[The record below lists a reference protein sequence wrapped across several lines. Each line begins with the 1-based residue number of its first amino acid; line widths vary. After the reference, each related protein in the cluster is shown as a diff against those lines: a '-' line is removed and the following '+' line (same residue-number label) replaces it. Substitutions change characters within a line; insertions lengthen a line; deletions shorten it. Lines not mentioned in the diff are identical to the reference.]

1 MKNTMIHNLVKHLPG
16 LKHIKSEFYRG
27 FVLYTFLISAFLTLG
42 VGQMWG
48 ATIFNCGIDVND
60 TWYKGTG
67 TINSGHWLSSKTA
80 FNSKN
85 FGAITSLVLG
95 GQYETWDDNKTDYC
109 SWNGN
114 NGIWITIKKSS
125 TQIDNFK
132 LSCYHKGKDGNNNI
146 WETKGGTGG
155 CGDSGSW
162 GTYTVDI
169 SGYAAGNDYTIKASW
184 TSPSSQST
192 NATAN
197 FTIPGFTTTSTS
209 KAFGSVNTGSNKS
222 ETISFGNHYGTTLT
236 TSNCS
241 LTNST
246 DFEVTSIS
254 ETGVTVKFKPQS
266 AGAKSSTLTITD
278 AHSKTCTIS
287 LSGTGVTPSTYYTLT
302 YGVHSSGNGT
312 LAAKNTSTSAAIST
326 GASLLSGTGV
336 TFIATPSSYYEVEGW
351 YTNSACN
358 AGKHDAGKTS
368 YATTITAATT
378 VYVKFQP
385 ITYTITYNLNGG
397 TNHASNP
404 ATYNYTTATITLQTP
419 TKTGYTFGGWYDN
432 SSFTGSAVTSIP
444 NHSNGNK
451 TFWAKWTENMTSVT
465 LTASPSG
472 AGTFTIGGVA
482 ATSTTAGVTTTR
494 SVKAVPACGYKFS
507 SWSKSNSNITLSS
520 TSTNPTTVTGCGTA
534 STSSTLTATFA
545 RTYAYIQG
553 RFQVWNA
560 ARSGSKTTTYA
571 SGGQWN
577 ESSTTIQM
585 DYDATNHRF
594 YKHTYMTPKELTANH
609 GTGCDDCKPYFY
621 VKTSTSNSSLAGV
634 TSYMCTSAQTLTA
647 AGNANGKSV
656 ATSGGNN
663 ANLRFNS
670 TVTSA
675 YVVLYFDQS
684 KIWYE
689 LEQRLK
695 YDANGGTGSAPA
707 NNNTYYA
714 TGGTATAGTNAYTRS
729 GYSFAG
735 WNTQADGNGTS
746 YTAGASIT
754 MSADVTLY
762 AQWAGDDYTITLDVD
777 EDHKGTIAG
786 ATTSHTVYY
795 GAAVTNIPNLPTAE
809 NGYGLDGYYTGHN
822 GAGTKLFNADGSC
835 IASVTGY
842 TDANKKWIY
851 EGDVTL
857 YAYFKKAE
865 IVDLSIEPSLAE
877 KGGTVKVTPE
887 IDPKPAGTTSV
898 CYYLLYMNGN
908 KVDPQPDFGNP
919 NSSDLVSFTA
929 PNVAGTFILAAA
941 LRTGS
946 SCGGGTLLDSV
957 ATHTFQV
964 GGEYNVTI
972 KYMCGTTV
980 IKEQTRQGAN
990 PVEYTSISAPDIFG
1004 YTFSTWEIGDG
1015 ITKHPSDALTKKDDF
1030 RFTASYDG
1038 TITAIYT
1045 KKSIF
1050 YFKNTLGWNNVYVN
1064 FMSNQYWDAYK
1075 GSGNQNNYYS
1085 RNNAMSLVPGTTDIY
1100 YIEYTGSTSE
1110 YITFTSKSQ
1119 DNAENFWGKNPN
1131 VQVVVPTRPNNDG
1144 SPQTDFGYHAGTNM
1158 FVPLNTKVITKNTGD
1173 GGGADYYNRGYWL
1186 VYDPITGYTGYT
1198 LEVYNKTNDDGG
1210 RYIVKEIPFTIN
1222 SDGLLEAV
1230 VDLEAKTGY
1239 GIKFRRDDG
1248 MRYTNVSQTL
1258 TNDTERKFEYHPDN
1272 WAACG
1277 LQSTAA
1283 GNYVFTINCSSS
1295 DGFLY
1300 LKAHFPAA
1308 VNDFQVMYYDNAAWS
1323 GSSHASTWRHPSRI
1337 IEARAGGV
1345 DTISFFV
1352 AKNNSPTLYAH
1363 YAYSI
1368 NAGTG
1373 AITWKALNIAGAS
1386 SKSLTVD
1393 SSAVWNFKVT
1403 QSTAGVIYSIEN
1415 IGAYTGDYYIRCDA
1429 MNSKW
1434 DFYRSDLDHKMTYS
1448 AFSESA
1454 ANSFG
1459 EKFSHYKAK
1468 WCPRG
1473 TNVKFVI
1480 ANDYSPCISDT
1491 LIRDVNKSWPE
1502 NMDVY
1507 GKLNSDGSADVTKDK
1522 WSANIRFMW
1531 NRHTNKISRAYV
1543 ASATNVTRKFLVL
1556 RGCDAKIHDHNNNA
1570 IPATTYLAANEVLL
1584 EDDQN
1589 WIYETTIK
1597 VQPEARV
1604 KLYACYGEDPAS
1616 VPNAQYFRG
1625 KYDSNNCGSDDNSI
1639 QILGGTGSKYYLMRV
1654 IYDFKTNR
1662 LITAWL
1668 PDGTAVD
1675 QAPLNID
1682 ADVMV
1687 IRDHQQG
1694 AEAITFTTNTKSLG
1708 QVKTVYGTMR
1718 FNRWTLSNRYRMS
1731 DTNNPTD
1738 PSKWSTTETDINK
1751 DHCKD
1756 AEAISCYHAPLPT
1769 YLQTSSFERNNYFIS
1784 FPFDVQL
1791 SEVFGFGTYG
1801 THWIISK
1808 YNGLRRA
1815 QVGYFRDNCINGD
1828 FDCTN
1833 WDYIWDRTGVTL
1845 KAYEG
1850 YLLSLD
1856 LDLMQYDDTTNF
1868 WLNQIH
1874 QVELYFPSKVPMST
1888 ITTTNVTLPGMTD
1901 DYLCTKNYNK
1911 DGTNPEGDRRVK
1923 DSYWRCIGVPSYAPY
1938 GTVLK
1943 TGETEIQWNTD
1954 YTWYEDQRS
1963 FPFLYE
1969 WNTTDNTLTPQRTK
1983 TFNFK
1988 PLHSYLVQNKNTIT
2002 WTAVSATP
2010 SSIVRRQRTEAQQEY
2025 TWRLNLTGDDNDESD
2040 TYIRMTDDEEVT
2052 EGFDFGPDMIKKFRD
2067 GYIVDANG
2075 DPIWDSSIDDYKQG
2089 VLHSDI
2095 YSILGY
2101 EYLAA
2106 NSIPLN
2112 TTSTT
2117 IIPIGVRLK
2126 KAGEFTLSMPDGTY
2140 GASITLVDNNTG
2152 ARTELGAGF
2161 TYSFESEAGQFD
2173 DRFYLEIAKI
2183 KDVATGTEEIGEPSK
2198 SDVRKVMINGI
2209 LYIVRG
2215 DQIFDALGNRVE

>member
-1 MKNTMIHNLVKHLPG
+1 MIHNLVKHLPG
-16 LKHIKSEFYRG
+16 LKHIKSWLRPG
-27 FVLYTFLISAFLTLG
+27 FILLSTLLTIGVGNAKADITYSGGKIYFADIYDIDAGNIQLCARQSSWTGVSTMSNIGHTKLYYILNPQGSGWGGILGWVVISDATAKSNSNFDNWTEYSWCSDWNTYGFNSGSTYLIVPSSADKNKSVTTTYYSGGYSALNHNQTVYKYTSSGGTTPASYTAQSVASGTITISA
-42 VGQMWG
+42 
-48 ATIFNCGIDVND
+48 
-60 TWYKGTG
+60 YKMTGDGTASNASNSG
-67 TINSGHWLSSKTA
+67 TI
-80 FNSKN
+80 
-85 FGAITSLVLG
+85 
-95 GQYETWDDNKTDYC
+95 
-109 SWNGN
+109 
-114 NGIWITIKKSS
+114 
-125 TQIDNFK
+125 
-132 LSCYHKGKDGNNNI
+132 
-146 WETKGGTGG
+146 
-155 CGDSGSW
+155 
-162 GTYTVDI
+162 
-169 SGYAAGNDYTIKASW
+169 
-184 TSPSSQST
+184 
-192 NATAN
+192 
-197 FTIPGFTTTSTS
+197 
-209 KAFGSVNTGSNKS
+209 
-222 ETISFGNHYGTTLT
+222 
-236 TSNCS
+236 
-241 LTNST
+241 
-246 DFEVTSIS
+246 
-254 ETGVTVKFKPQS
+254 S
-266 AGAKSSTLTITD
+266 A
-278 AHSKTCTIS
+278 
-287 LSGTGVTPSTYYTLT
+287 
-302 YGVHSSGNGT
+302 
-312 LAAKNTSTSAAIST
+312 
-326 GASLLSGTGV
+326 
-336 TFIATPSSYYEVEGW
+336 
-351 YTNSACN
+351 
-358 AGKHDAGKTS
+358 
-368 YATTITAATT
+368 AATT
-378 VYVKFQP
+378 SLAKSAA
-385 ITYTITYNLNGG
+385 YTG
-397 TNHASNP
+397 
-404 ATYNYTTATITLQTP
+404 
-419 TKTGYTFGGWYDN
+419 
-432 SSFTGSAVTSIP
+432 
-444 NHSNGNK
+444 
-451 TFWAKWTENMTSVT
+451 EVT
-465 LTASPSG
+465 LTASPN
-472 AGTFTIGGVA
+472 AGYSFIGWFGSTSATTALSTETTYTYNAPNEAKSIYARFKAEETHDVTVYYKYGSTTVQASTTESAVGVTTERTFTAPVIDGYNFYSYTFGSGLTNKTTTTTNPCRFVTKASGTYELTVNYAIAPVKLLYGTSTPLNSPSNTAMTYDATKKAYYVDVTTTASPYYFRFDFNNGTDQYSGDWNTYPDVNAVTANGDKVSCSIHEIKDWDNKPSLKFTGASGSAIRIWFSYKDKQAWITETTYTVSVASGGNGTVSPA
-482 ATSTTAGVTTTR
+482 SVTAGKNTSSATIAATPNTGYYFKNWTKSTSNITIASATSASTTVKATSTG
-494 SVKAVPACGYKFS
+494 
-507 SWSKSNSNITLSS
+507 
-520 TSTNPTTVTGCGTA
+520 TVTANFSPQWTLAGSGTELGAWNTTANPFTGYVTSAGKDKGYFSATLLPNTTYEVKVYDTKNSKWYGLASGASTVDVYYSTA
-534 STSSTLTATFA
+534 STEWTMTNTTGNKNLYVHTSSGGTYTFEWNLTDKKLKVNYPTSWYITMGKSGSGSVSAVDNESNTITNGQFVKDNATVTWTATPSTGYDLEGWYSNSGCTTKYVHNGTTVVINDAAKTIALSGINADKTVYAKFTPKKTTITYSQSGTGYGSGGPSTTKIATYGSTMPSISGSVPTAANGYAFMGYYDAAGGEGTKYYTETGASA
-545 RTYAYIQG
+545 RT
-553 RFQVWNA
+553 WN
-560 ARSGSKTTTYA
+560 KTA
-571 SGGQWN
+571 S
-577 ESSTTIQM
+577 
-585 DYDATNHRF
+585 
-594 YKHTYMTPKELTANH
+594 
-609 GTGCDDCKPYFY
+609 
-621 VKTSTSNSSLAGV
+621 
-634 TSYMCTSAQTLTA
+634 
-647 AGNANGKSV
+647 
-656 ATSGGNN
+656 
-663 ANLRFNS
+663 
-670 TVTSA
+670 
-675 YVVLYFDQS
+675 
-684 KIWYE
+684 
-689 LEQRLK
+689 
-695 YDANGGTGSAPA
+695 
-707 NNNTYYA
+707 
-714 TGGTATAGTNAYTRS
+714 TAT
-729 GYSFAG
+729 
-735 WNTQADGNGTS
+735 
-746 YTAGASIT
+746 
-754 MSADVTLY
+754 L
-762 AQWAGDDYTITLDVD
+762 
-777 EDHKGTIAG
+777 H
-786 ATTSHTVYY
+786 
-795 GAAVTNIPNLPTAE
+795 
-809 NGYGLDGYYTGHN
+809 
-822 GAGTKLFNADGSC
+822 
-835 IASVTGY
+835 
-842 TDANKKWIY
+842 
-851 EGDVTL
+851 
-857 YAYFKKAE
+857 AYFKKAE
-865 IVDLSIEPSLAE
+865 IVDLDIDPSLAE
-877 KGGTVKVTPE
+877 KGGTVKVTPD
-887 IDPKPAGTTSV
+887 IDPTPAGTTSV

-919 NSSDLVSFTA
+919 NSSGLVSFTA

-1050 YFKNTLGWNNVYVN
+1050 YFKNTLGWSNVYVN

-1718 FNRWTLSNRYRMS
+1718 FNRWTLSNRYRSS

-1756 AEAISCYHAPLPT
+1756 ASTISRYHAPLPT
-1769 YLQTSSFERNNYFIS
+1769 NLQTSSFERNNYFIS

-2052 EGFDFGPDMIKKFRD
+2052 EGFDFGPDMIKKLRD

-2140 GASITLVDNNTG
+2140 GVSITLVDNNTG

-2161 TYSFESEAGQFD
+2161 TYSFESEAGQYD

>member
-42 VGQMWG
+42 VGQMWADTNISFSG
-48 ATIFNCGIDVND
+48 GYIYFADTYNVHKGSTQLCGRKSNCSNGDWYTAVTTLSNISHTKLYYTNSLEGSGWSNVCWAGWALISNASGKSNSSTEYWSGSNS
-60 TWYKGTG
+60 TWYSGFSSYGLNSGSTYLITVASSSKGAATTTDYKSTGYSALNNNQTVYKYTSSGGTTPASYTAQNVNSGTVTISAYKMTGNGTASNSSNTG
-67 TINSGHWLSSKTA
+67 TINTA
-80 FNSKN
+80 
-85 FGAITSLVLG
+85 
-95 GQYETWDDNKTDYC
+95 
-109 SWNGN
+109 
-114 NGIWITIKKSS
+114 SS
-125 TQIDNFK
+125 TSVYK
-132 LSCYHKGKDGNNNI
+132 PAAY
-146 WETKGGTGG
+146 TG
-155 CGDSGSW
+155 
-162 GTYTVDI
+162 
-169 SGYAAGNDYTIKASW
+169 
-184 TSPSSQST
+184 
-192 NATAN
+192 
-197 FTIPGFTTTSTS
+197 
-209 KAFGSVNTGSNKS
+209 
-222 ETISFGNHYGTTLT
+222 E
-236 TSNCS
+236 
-241 LTNST
+241 
-246 DFEVTSIS
+246 
-254 ETGVTVKFKPQS
+254 
-266 AGAKSSTLTITD
+266 
-278 AHSKTCTIS
+278 
-287 LSGTGVTPSTYYTLT
+287 
-302 YGVHSSGNGT
+302 
-312 LAAKNTSTSAAIST
+312 
-326 GASLLSGTGV
+326 
-336 TFIATPSSYYEVEGW
+336 
-351 YTNSACN
+351 
-358 AGKHDAGKTS
+358 
-368 YATTITAATT
+368 
-378 VYVKFQP
+378 
-385 ITYTITYNLNGG
+385 
-397 TNHASNP
+397 
-404 ATYNYTTATITLQTP
+404 
-419 TKTGYTFGGWYDN
+419 
-432 SSFTGSAVTSIP
+432 
-444 NHSNGNK
+444 
-451 TFWAKWTENMTSVT
+451 VT
-465 LTASPSG
+465 LTASANAGYSFIGWFESTSATTAISTETSYTYNAPNSTKSIYARFKAEETHDVTVYYKSGSTTIKTATTESAVGVTTPRSITAPSITGYTFSSWTKGSGITIKSGSTSTATISITSG
-472 AGTFTIGGVA
+472 ASNNTLTANYAEDLSSTCTLHGGFDDWGSGLAMTKKSGASTSDWVYATVSLTGSTTQTPFKVVDGSNWYGKASTNITKTLGSLTKSITGLTIGGYDETNLYLQHLVTGSYEIGYNMSTHEFKVTWPDVNQIQITSGDASSPTPAGYYNFDGVSGTVYSKTFTFSKNKRYSAKIIYHSDFYAFNNTSDMTISNHTSWRLYDTANGANICNVYSPVA
-482 ATSTTAGVTTTR
+482 GSYTYQFNSNDGGKTTLTVVYPTAYTITYGVGNLNGSNSAIGATATPSFSNGDYVLRSTAVTFTKGATKAGYAWKGWYSNADGTGTLHSSTDGSWTSAASTRTGNISVYACYTLKTYTATLSTTGKTGYGSGA
-494 SVKAVPACGYKFS
+494 PA
-507 SWSKSNSNITLSS
+507 NQ
-520 TSTNPTTVTGCGTA
+520 TVTYTQAMPTITPPTAANGYCFMGYWDGAEGTGTKYYNA
-534 STSSTLTATFA
+534 NGTSAHVWDKTSST
-545 RTYAYIQG
+545 
-553 RFQVWNA
+553 
-560 ARSGSKTTTYA
+560 
-571 SGGQWN
+571 
-577 ESSTTIQM
+577 
-585 DYDATNHRF
+585 
-594 YKHTYMTPKELTANH
+594 
-609 GTGCDDCKPYFY
+609 
-621 VKTSTSNSSLAGV
+621 
-634 TSYMCTSAQTLTA
+634 TL
-647 AGNANGKSV
+647 
-656 ATSGGNN
+656 
-663 ANLRFNS
+663 
-670 TVTSA
+670 
-675 YVVLYFDQS
+675 
-684 KIWYE
+684 
-689 LEQRLK
+689 
-695 YDANGGTGSAPA
+695 
-707 NNNTYYA
+707 
-714 TGGTATAGTNAYTRS
+714 
-729 GYSFAG
+729 
-735 WNTQADGNGTS
+735 
-746 YTAGASIT
+746 
-754 MSADVTLY
+754 
-762 AQWAGDDYTITLDVD
+762 
-777 EDHKGTIAG
+777 H
-786 ATTSHTVYY
+786 
-795 GAAVTNIPNLPTAE
+795 
-809 NGYGLDGYYTGHN
+809 
-822 GAGTKLFNADGSC
+822 
-835 IASVTGY
+835 
-842 TDANKKWIY
+842 
-851 EGDVTL
+851 
-857 YAYFKKAE
+857 AYFKKAE
-865 IVDLSIEPSLAE
+865 IVDLDIDPSLAE
-877 KGGTVKVTPE
+877 KGGTVKVTPD
-887 IDPKPAGTTSV
+887 IDPTPAGTTSV

-919 NSSDLVSFTA
+919 NSSSLVSFTA

-1050 YFKNTLGWNNVYVN
+1050 YFKNTLGWSNVYVN
-1064 FMSNQYWDAYK
+1064 FMSNQYWDAYN

-1119 DNAENFWGKNPN
+1119 DNAQNFWGKNPN

-1158 FVPLNTKVITKNTGD
+1158 FVPLNTKVITKNTGN

-1352 AKNNSPTLYAH
+1352 AKDNSPTLYAH
-1363 YAYSI
+1363 YASSI

-1403 QSTAGVIYSIEN
+1403 QSSAGVIASIEN

-1459 EKFSHYKAK
+1459 EQFSHYKAK

-1756 AEAISCYHAPLPT
+1756 ASTISRYHAPLPT
-1769 YLQTSSFERNNYFIS
+1769 NLQTSSFERNNYFIS

-1833 WDYIWDRTGVTL
+1833 WDYIWDPTGVTL
-1845 KAYEG
+1845 NAYEG

-2052 EGFDFGPDMIKKFRD
+2052 EGFDFGPDMIKKLRD

-2140 GASITLVDNNTG
+2140 GVSITLVDNNTG

-2161 TYSFESEAGQFD
+2161 TYSFESEAGQYD

-2183 KDVATGTEEIGEPSK
+2183 KDIATGTEEIGEPSK

>member
-42 VGQMWG
+42 VGYAWG
-48 ATIFNCGIDVND
+48 DTYCKAASVKYNTGSDQWWEVTSSTKALGTVTTFKLKGFWLQLTGGNVCQGAKMYYSVTGGVNNNYNIQDPQNWSADPKHFQTESMNIDVL
-60 TWYKGTG
+60 
-67 TINSGHWLSSKTA
+67 SG
-80 FNSKN
+80 
-85 FGAITSLVLG
+85 
-95 GQYETWDDNKTDYC
+95 
-109 SWNGN
+109 
-114 NGIWITIKKSS
+114 
-125 TQIDNFK
+125 
-132 LSCYHKGKDGNNNI
+132 LSCGNHTLNI
-146 WETKGGTGG
+146 WFEGHGT
-155 CGDSGSW
+155 
-162 GTYTVDI
+162 
-169 SGYAAGNDYTIKASW
+169 
-184 TSPSSQST
+184 SSCSSLWYS
-192 NATAN
+192 NN
-197 FTIPGFTTTSTS
+197 SNNYKMSFTIPGFTTTSTS
-209 KAFGSVNTGSNKS
+209 KNFGSVNTGSNS
-222 ETISFGNHYGTTLT
+222 SATISFGNHYGTTLT

-336 TFIATPSSYYEVEGW
+336 TFTATPSSYYEVEGW

-358 AGKHDAGKTS
+358 AGKHDAGNTS

-865 IVDLSIEPSLAE
+865 IVDLDIDPSLAE
-877 KGGTVKVTPE
+877 KGGTVKVTPVIE
-887 IDPKPAGTTSV
+887 PTPAGTTSV

-919 NSSDLVSFTA
+919 NSPDPDIKVSFTA
-929 PNVAGTFILAAA
+929 PSIAGTYILAAA

-946 SCGGGTLLDSV
+946 TCGGGTLLDSV

-972 KYMCGTTV
+972 KYMCGTEV
-980 IKEQTRQGAN
+980 IKAQTTQGAN

-1004 YTFSTWEIGDG
+1004 YTFSTWKLGDG
-1015 ITKHPSDALTKKDDF
+1015 ITKHTSDALTKKDNF

-1045 KKSIF
+1045 KNQYIYLDLSQQFSESGYWNNPYVYFYSANPWNDTYGVGATGHSNYISGHAMTQIGSTGIWYYDYSGVSGACNYVAFTWGNKTGQDNFNYTDVIF
-1050 YFKNTLGWNNVYVN
+1050 RGDFTDGTPLFVPSTGQSKVVKNT
-1064 FMSNQYWDAYK
+1064 AA
-1075 GSGNQNNYYS
+1075 YYS
-1085 RNNAMSLVPGTTDIY
+1085 QGYWVKYLGEETGYRLIIYDAGGTVELKRI
-1100 YIEYTGSTSE
+1100 G
-1110 YITFTSKSQ
+1110 FTS
-1119 DNAENFWGKNPN
+1119 
-1131 VQVVVPTRPNNDG
+1131 
-1144 SPQTDFGYHAGTNM
+1144 
-1158 FVPLNTKVITKNTGD
+1158 
-1173 GGGADYYNRGYWL
+1173 
-1186 VYDPITGYTGYT
+1186 
-1198 LEVYNKTNDDGG
+1198 DDK
-1210 RYIVKEIPFTIN
+1210 RMTMK
-1222 SDGLLEAV
+1222 AV
-1230 VDLEAKTGY
+1230 TDLEAEHTY
-1239 GIKFRRDDG
+1239 YYEVYRDDG
-1248 MRYTNVSQTL
+1248 YYYKNNTSKITPTSRGPKNLKDGTKGTIKTS
-1258 TNDTERKFEYHPDN
+1258 
-1272 WAACG
+1272 
-1277 LQSTAA
+1277 AA
-1283 GNYVFTINCSSS
+1283 GDYTFTLGYTYSNGYFTISV
-1295 DGFLY
+1295 DYPAVVGDYQFLY
-1300 LKAHFPAA
+1300 GDQASADYWSTGSAH
-1308 VNDFQVMYYDNAAWS
+1308 S
-1323 GSSHASTWRHPSRI
+1323 STWRHPSRI
-1337 IEARAGGV
+1337 ISKAAGAK

-1352 AKNNSPTLYAH
+1352 VKGASPTLEYRTVK
-1363 YAYSI
+1363 SI
-1368 NAGTG
+1368 ATDGV
-1373 AITWKALNIAGAS
+1373 ITWNTKTAISGVVDTISKTGVYNFILHQSSPAGS
-1386 SKSLTVD
+1386 
-1393 SSAVWNFKVT
+1393 
-1403 QSTAGVIYSIEN
+1403 ISIEKVEP
-1415 IGAYTGDYYIRCDA
+1415 YTGDFYIRTDA
-1429 MNSKW
+1429 VSNKW
-1434 DFYRSDLDHKMTYS
+1434 DNYTTDPDHLMTYS
-1448 AFSESA
+1448 AFSEDRSQ
-1454 ANSFG
+1454 NGFG
-1459 EKFSHYKAK
+1459 ELFSHYKAK

-1491 LIRDVNKSWPE
+1491 LIKDVTRSWPD
-1502 NMDVY
+1502 NMDAT
-1507 GKLNSDGSADVTKDK
+1507 GTLNSDGSADVTKDR

-1531 NRHTNKISRAYV
+1531 NRSTNKISRAYV
-1543 ASATNVTRKFLVL
+1543 AASTNVTRKFLVL

-1589 WIYETTIK
+1589 WIYETMIK
-1597 VQPEARV
+1597 VRPTARV
-1604 KLYACYGEDPAS
+1604 KLYACYGEETAN
-1616 VPNAQYFRG
+1616 VATAQYFRG
-1625 KYDSNNCGSDDNSI
+1625 AYDSGNCNDDDNSI
-1639 QILGGTGSKYYLMRV
+1639 QILGGTGSTYYLMRV

-1718 FNRWTLSNRYRMS
+1718 FNRWTLSNRYRSS
-1731 DTNNPTD
+1731 DTGNPSFV
-1738 PSKWSTTETDINK
+1738 PSTTETDVDKEHSKN
-1751 DHCKD
+1751 
-1756 AEAISCYHAPLPT
+1756 AEAISRYHAPLPT
-1769 YLQTSSFERNNYFIS
+1769 HLQTSSFERNNYFIS

-2140 GASITLVDNNTG
+2140 GVSITLVDNNTG

-2161 TYSFESEAGQFD
+2161 TYSFESEAGQYD

-2183 KDVATGTEEIGEPSK
+2183 KDIATGTEEIGEPSK

>member
-27 FVLYTFLISAFLTLG
+27 FVLYTFLISTFLTLG

-48 ATIFNCGIDVND
+48 ATATTLYYAIPASNLKSGDACYTVKCNVNRKGDGDDWATYTMTLEDNTKDGKLIYKASFTDLYNGLGKLQFQLYDGSTWKSQVEPISSWTGVSTYNGKMWVHGGSSWSTKSTDAKITVYFVNTSSWATPKAFAWSGCTNNAAWSGQAMTSTGKTYKGKDIYSISFNKRFENIIFSNNGSSQTSDLTLGSTNAGKMYNNGSWISYAYDHKVIFNANGGSGEMTDQTMPYNTATALKANTFTRDGYRFNGWATTAEGSVAYADGANVTVTSSDLNLYAKWVAEETHDV
-60 TWYKGTG
+60 TVYYKYGSTTIKTETTESAVGVTTPRSITAPSITG
-67 TINSGHWLSSKTA
+67 YTFSSWTKGSG
-80 FNSKN
+80 
-85 FGAITSLVLG
+85 
-95 GQYETWDDNKTDYC
+95 
-109 SWNGN
+109 
-114 NGIWITIKKSS
+114 ITIKSGSTSTATISITSGASNNTLTANYAEDLSS
-125 TQIDNFK
+125 TCTLQGGFDDWGSGLAMTKKSGASTSDWVYATVSLTGSTTQTPFK
-132 LSCYHKGKDGNNNI
+132 VVDGSN
-146 WETKGGTGG
+146 WYG
-155 CGDSGSW
+155 
-162 GTYTVDI
+162 
-169 SGYAAGNDYTIKASW
+169 KASTNIIKTLGSLTKSITGLTIGGYDETNLYLQHLVTGSYEIGYNMSTHEFKVTW
-184 TSPSSQST
+184 PDVNQIQITSGDASSPTPAGYYNFDGVSGT
-192 NATAN
+192 VYSKTFTFSKNKRYSAKIIYHSDFYAFNNTSDMTISNHTSWRLYDTAN
-197 FTIPGFTTTSTS
+197 GANICNVYSPV
-209 KAFGSVNTGSNKS
+209 AGSYTYQFNSNDGGK
-222 ETISFGNHYGTTLT
+222 TTLT
-236 TSNCS
+236 
-241 LTNST
+241 
-246 DFEVTSIS
+246 V
-254 ETGVTVKFKPQS
+254 VYP
-266 AGAKSSTLTITD
+266 
-278 AHSKTCTIS
+278 
-287 LSGTGVTPSTYYTLT
+287 
-302 YGVHSSGNGT
+302 
-312 LAAKNTSTSAAIST
+312 
-326 GASLLSGTGV
+326 
-336 TFIATPSSYYEVEGW
+336 
-351 YTNSACN
+351 
-358 AGKHDAGKTS
+358 
-368 YATTITAATT
+368 TA
-378 VYVKFQP
+378 
-385 ITYTITYNLNGG
+385 YTITYGVGNLNG
-397 TNHASNP
+397 SNS
-404 ATYNYTTATITLQTP
+404 AIGATATPSFSNGDYVLRSTAVTFTKGATKAGYAWKGWYSNADGTGTLHSSTDGSW
-419 TKTGYTFGGWYDN
+419 TSAASTRTGNISVYACYTLKTYTATLSTTGKTGYG
-432 SSFTGSAVTSIP
+432 
-444 NHSNGNK
+444 
-451 TFWAKWTENMTSVT
+451 
-465 LTASPSG
+465 SG
-472 AGTFTIGGVA
+472 A
-482 ATSTTAGVTTTR
+482 
-494 SVKAVPACGYKFS
+494 PA
-507 SWSKSNSNITLSS
+507 NQ
-520 TSTNPTTVTGCGTA
+520 TVTYTQAMPTITPPTAANGYCFMGYWDGAEGTGTKYYNA
-534 STSSTLTATFA
+534 NGTSAHVWDKTSST
-545 RTYAYIQG
+545 
-553 RFQVWNA
+553 
-560 ARSGSKTTTYA
+560 
-571 SGGQWN
+571 
-577 ESSTTIQM
+577 
-585 DYDATNHRF
+585 
-594 YKHTYMTPKELTANH
+594 
-609 GTGCDDCKPYFY
+609 
-621 VKTSTSNSSLAGV
+621 
-634 TSYMCTSAQTLTA
+634 TL
-647 AGNANGKSV
+647 
-656 ATSGGNN
+656 
-663 ANLRFNS
+663 
-670 TVTSA
+670 
-675 YVVLYFDQS
+675 
-684 KIWYE
+684 
-689 LEQRLK
+689 
-695 YDANGGTGSAPA
+695 
-707 NNNTYYA
+707 
-714 TGGTATAGTNAYTRS
+714 
-729 GYSFAG
+729 
-735 WNTQADGNGTS
+735 
-746 YTAGASIT
+746 
-754 MSADVTLY
+754 
-762 AQWAGDDYTITLDVD
+762 
-777 EDHKGTIAG
+777 H
-786 ATTSHTVYY
+786 
-795 GAAVTNIPNLPTAE
+795 
-809 NGYGLDGYYTGHN
+809 
-822 GAGTKLFNADGSC
+822 
-835 IASVTGY
+835 
-842 TDANKKWIY
+842 
-851 EGDVTL
+851 
-857 YAYFKKAE
+857 AYFKKAE
-865 IVDLSIEPSLAE
+865 IVDLDIDPSLAE
-877 KGGTVKVTPE
+877 KGGTVKVTPD
-887 IDPKPAGTTSV
+887 IDPTPAGTTSV

-919 NSSDLVSFTA
+919 NSSGLVSFTA

-1050 YFKNTLGWNNVYVN
+1050 YFKNTLGWSNVYVN

-1718 FNRWTLSNRYRMS
+1718 FNRWTLSNRYRSS

-1756 AEAISCYHAPLPT
+1756 ASTISRYHAPLPT
-1769 YLQTSSFERNNYFIS
+1769 NLQTSSFERNNYFIS

-2052 EGFDFGPDMIKKFRD
+2052 EGFDFGPDMIKKLRD

-2140 GASITLVDNNTG
+2140 GVSITLVDNNTG

-2161 TYSFESEAGQFD
+2161 TYSFESEAGQYD

-2183 KDVATGTEEIGEPSK
+2183 KDVATSTEEIGEPSK

-2215 DQIFDALGNRVE
+2215 DQIFDARGIRVE